1 MSTKRYDEE
10 DVLKALEALKEET
23 PPMPEDLHERWME
36 QVRRT
41 PRDAEPAP
49 RRGTLRGLALATAAA
64 LVLGGAYLAHTK
76 QAPAPAAGIL
86 QTAGEARNES
96 VAMTMAYDEAP
107 AMYEAAEEEAVF
119 DNALP
124 AMMSTASAAPVS
136 TPAATR
142 PAQSKGVS
150 PMEQFRAKALA
161 LGCEALDQA
170 EERLTL
176 RVPEYAREALLKE
189 AEALGL
195 AWQDAADVDAL
206 VFFPQQSDK

>member
-41 PRDAEPAP
+41 PRDAEPTH

-64 LVLGGAYLAHTK
+64 LVLGGAYLARPK
-76 QAPAPAAGIL
+76 QAIVPAAGIVI
-86 QTAGEARNES
+86 TASEARNES
-96 VAMTMAYDEAP
+96 AAMAYDEAP

-119 DNALP
+119 ANALP
-124 AMMSTASAAPVS
+124 AMTATAMATPVPS
-136 TPAATR
+136 PAATR
-142 PAQSKGVS
+142 PVQSKHVS

-176 RVPEYAREALLKE
+176 RVPAEVREALLKE
-189 AEALGL
+189 AEALGF
-195 AWQDAADVDAL
+195 AWQDAADGGAL
-206 VFFPQQSDK
+206 VFSPQQSDK